1 MRTNNKKESLKEIIT
16 KSFDS
21 AVKQIENE
29 VGVNPA
35 VWSWGSL
42 HTLTHPHPLGKVKFL
57 DLLFGFNVGPYKT
70 GGSTMTVN
78 KGEYEILEGFDQ
90 SVGASFRRIVDM
102 SNMNATQFIIPTGQ
116 SGQQN
121 SRHYLD
127 QAHLYHQGLY
137 RTTYINENFIRSNNQ
152 FKHLILYPQQ

>member
-1 MRTNNKKESLKEIIT
+1 MRTNNKKESLKEIII

-35 VWSWGSL
+35 VWSWSSL
-42 HTLTHPHPLGKVKFL
+42 HTLTHPHPLGTVKFL

-121 SRHYLD
+121 NRHYLD
-127 QAHLYHQGLY
+127 QAHLYNQGLY
-137 RTTYINENFIRSNNQ
+137 RTTYIDENFIRSNKL
-152 FKHLILYPQQ
+152 FKHLILNPQQ